1 MIEIDKRIRGPD
13 FFAQLVACND
23 LTGILQQGNEHLKR
37 LFLEPYAGAVLAQFS
52 GVQVDFKNAE
62 AQQPGFV
69 IGGRHRHGGAPV
81 VYTARNAELSAGQSS
96 LFAVHDEVQDEVH
109 DEFLLTMLFDPIF
122 GEQCLLTITSE

>member
-1 MIEIDKRIRGPD
+1 
-13 FFAQLVACND
+13 
-23 LTGILQQGNEHLKR
+23 
-37 LFLEPYAGAVLAQFS
+37 
-52 GVQVDFKNAE
+52 
-62 AQQPGFV
+62 V